1 MEKRDEQ
8 PPAEWWKY
16 IPNHIR
22 VWRRIDFKS
31 RKVSHK
37 VVLQNTESIKRF
49 CNLMFMQLE
58 NQLIGMSTEVGFEV
72 SYKPI
77 CRYKIVKKLITY
89 ICTSHLSPILR
100 RDTSAQE
107 NEKEGRVALICSCT
121 LTNFKY
127 VYTGVCRDLNCS

>member
-1 MEKRDEQ
+1 M
-8 PPAEWWKY
+8 
-16 IPNHIR
+16 
-22 VWRRIDFKS
+22 
-31 RKVSHK
+31 
-37 VVLQNTESIKRF
+37 VLQNPESIKHF

-58 NQLIGMSTEVGFEV
+58 NQLIGISTEVGFEV

-77 CRYKIVKKLITY
+77 CRYKMVRKIIYWSY

-107 NEKEGRVALICSCT
+107 SDKEERVALICIYT
-121 LTNFKY
+121 LINFQY